1 MDNRDRRKKKRGK
14 AESVTGIVFILCLIV
29 ILLVNLIVPD
39 RQDSGREDRSLA
51 AMPKMTIEGLLS
63 GSFMKDFETYL
74 SDQFAGRDLLRSL
87 RVSLDTLGGN
97 RLENGVYIGK
107 SGQLL
112 EDIEVPDSA
121 DLAANLEAIS
131 NFAGEHADLQIS
143 MMLVPDAATVLS
155 GSLPA
160 FASVEDQNQLFGMA
174 RRQLGDSVTWID
186 AVSVLNKHKTEKIY
200 YKTDDRWT
208 TLGAFY
214 VFQESAGNLG
224 IADPAA
230 DQFASYAVSGS
241 FNGDLAALSGVGLS
255 ETEEIDIYVPAEVD
269 DDVIVTFVDEGERRT
284 SLYDSSALET
294 RDQYDVFLGGDR
306 ALTDIRTVST
316 GTDRLLVVKDS
327 FANCF
332 IPFLTPYFREIVV
345 VDPVYYSGTIQ
356 DIMDTYRITDV
367 LFLYSGNSFFTDNNI
382 SGVFTG
388 EQSDQG

>member
-14 AESVTGIVFILCLIV
+14 AESATGIVFILCLIV

-51 AMPKMTIEGLLS
+51 AMPKMTIAGLLS

-121 DLAANLEAIS
+121 DLAANLEAIR

-160 FASVEDQNQLFGMA
+160 FASVEDQNQLFGMV